1 MLNADDIKQLAADS
15 GFDLCGITTP
25 DIIPGAKERYQR
37 WLKQGFHGEL
47 EYMASDPD
55 RRCDP
60 KRSMPSVRSVIML
73 GMNYYYPDSMPDV
86 PHGKGRVSRYARGRD
101 YHKVIRRNTKSLI
114 RRIRYRLDK
123 TAKKEFRWFVDYG
136 PMLERA
142 YAEKAGLGFIGRN
155 GMLINRKFG
164 SWVFLSEILTDLE
177 LAPDDP
183 NAINHGGCGKCRR
196 CIDVCPTGAIVEERV
211 VDARK
216 CISYLTIERPTE
228 IPLDLARR
236 MDSCVLGCDI
246 CQDICPHNRR
256 AKLSR
261 HRDFDPRT
269 GVGEFLDCDEI
280 LELDSREDSLR
291 LTAGTPLT
299 RPRLE
304 GLQRNATIVRT
315 NQTDV
320 SSGE

>member
-25 DIIPGAKERYQR
+25 DIIPGAKERYQQ
-37 WLKQGFHGEL
+37 WLRQGYHGEL
-47 EYMASDPD
+47 DYMAKDPD
-55 RRCDP
+55 RRSDP
-60 KRSMPSVRSVIML
+60 GRSMPNVKSVIML
-73 GMNYYYPDSMPDV
+73 GMNYYYPDSTPDV

-101 YHKVIRRNTKSLI
+101 YHKVIRQNTKSLI

-123 TAKKEFRWFVDYG
+123 TTNREFRWFVDYG

-155 GMLINRKFG
+155 GMFINRKFG

-183 NAINHGGCGKCRR
+183 QAVNHGGCGRCRR
-196 CIDVCPTGAIVEERV
+196 CIDACPTGAIVEERV
-211 VDARK
+211 VDARR

-228 IPLDLARR
+228 IPDDLARKMNSR
-236 MDSCVLGCDI
+236 IFGCDI
-246 CQDICPHNRR
+246 CQDVCPHNRR

-261 HRDFDPRT
+261 HRDLNPEA
-269 GVGEFLDCDEI
+269 GVGEFLDCDAL
-280 LELDSREDSLR
+280 LELGSREDFLE

-304 GLQRNATIVRT
+304 GLQRNAAIVRM
-315 NQTDV
+315 NQKNA
-320 SSGE
+320 SLSE